1 MNTLELTMQKIIL
14 SLAFTIASF
23 SAWAKP
29 QTITLDLPTMNCA
42 MCPITVKK
50 ALTRVQGVTKAEVSF
65 EHKQAVVT
73 FEDSLTNA
81 DRLVEATTNAGYP
94 STIVKKETP

>member
-1 MNTLELTMQKIIL
+1 MHKIAIAL
-14 SLAFTIASF
+14 VLAIASL

-29 QTITLDLPTMNCA
+29 QTITLNLPTMNCA

-50 ALTRVQGVTKAEVSF
+50 ALNKVIGVTKAEFSY

-73 FEDSLTNA
+73 FEDTQTTAEELI
-81 DRLVEATTNAGYP
+81 EATTNAGYP
-94 STIVKKETP
+94 STLAETETP

>member
-1 MNTLELTMQKIIL
+1 MQKIIL
-14 SLAFTIASF
+14 SLVFTIASF

-29 QTITLDLPTMNCA
+29 QTVTLDLPTMNCT

-50 ALTRVQGVTKAEVSF
+50 ALQKVDGVTKARVSY

-73 FEDSLTNA
+73 FEDTKTNA
-81 DRLVEATTNAGYP
+81 DKLVEATTNAGYP
-94 STIVKKETP
+94 STILEAETP

>member
-1 MNTLELTMQKIIL
+1 MQKIIL
-14 SLAFTIASF
+14 IIAFCIASF
-23 SAWAKP
+23 ATRGTP

-50 ALTRVQGVTKAEVSF
+50 ALTRIQGVTKAEVSF

-73 FEDSLTNA
+73 FEDSLINA
-81 DRLVEATTNAGYP
+81 GKLIEATINAGYP
-94 STIVKKETP
+94 STVVNKETP

>member
-1 MNTLELTMQKIIL
+1 MHKI
-14 SLAFTIASF
+14 TIALVLAITSL
-23 SAWAKP
+23 SNWAKP

-50 ALTRVQGVTKAEVSF
+50 ALKRVDGVAKAEVSY

-73 FEDSLTNA
+73 FEDTQTSAEKLI
-81 DRLVEATTNAGYP
+81 EATTNAGYS
-94 STIVKKETP
+94 STLVETGKP

>member
-1 MNTLELTMQKIIL
+1 MHKI
-14 SLAFTIASF
+14 TIALVLAITSL
-23 SAWAKP
+23 SSWAKP

-50 ALTRVQGVTKAEVSF
+50 ALKRVDGVAKAEVSY

-73 FEDSLTNA
+73 FEDTQPSAEKLI
-81 DRLVEATTNAGYP
+81 EATTNAGY
-94 STIVKKETP
+94 SSSLVETGKP

>member
-14 SLAFTIASF
+14 GLVFTIASF
-23 SAWAKP
+23 SAWAKS

-50 ALTRVQGVTKAEVSF
+50 ALTKVQGVTKAEVSYG
-65 EHKQAVVT
+65 
-73 FEDSLTNA
+73 SLTT
-81 DRLVEATTNAGYP
+81 LG
-94 STIVKKETP
+94 STSSNLGVSGCFSTLYGFS

>member
-1 MNTLELTMQKIIL
+1 MHKIAIAL
-14 SLAFTIASF
+14 VFTIASL

-29 QTITLDLPTMNCA
+29 RTVTLDLPTMNCA

-50 ALTRVQGVTKAEVSF
+50 ALTKVDGVAKAEVSY

-73 FEDSLTNA
+73 FEDTQTSAKKLI
-81 DRLVEATTNAGYP
+81 EATTNAGYP
-94 STIVKKETP
+94 STIVKTESP

>member
-1 MNTLELTMQKIIL
+1 MHKIAIALVLTLA
-14 SLAFTIASF
+14 SL

-29 QTITLDLPTMNCA
+29 QTVTLNLPTMNCS

-50 ALTRVQGVTKAEVSF
+50 ALNKVKGVTKAEVSY

-73 FEDSLTNA
+73 FEDTQTSAGKLI
-81 DRLVEATTNAGYP
+81 EATTNAGYP
-94 STIVKKETP
+94 STLVETETP

>member
-1 MNTLELTMQKIIL
+1 MHKI
-14 SLAFTIASF
+14 TIALVFAITSL
-23 SAWAKP
+23 SSWAKP

-50 ALTRVQGVTKAEVSF
+50 ALKRVDGVAKAEVSY

-73 FEDSLTNA
+73 FEDTQTSAEKLI
-81 DRLVEATTNAGYP
+81 EATTNAGYS
-94 STIVKKETP
+94 STLVETGKP

>member
-1 MNTLELTMQKIIL
+1 MHKIAIALVLTLA
-14 SLAFTIASF
+14 SL

-29 QTITLDLPTMNCA
+29 QIVTLNLPTMNCA

-50 ALTRVQGVTKAEVSF
+50 ALNKVEGVTEAEVSY

-73 FEDSLTNA
+73 FEDTQTSIKKLI
-81 DRLVEATTNAGYP
+81 DATTNAGYP
-94 STIVKKETP
+94 STIAK

>member
-1 MNTLELTMQKIIL
+1 MY
-14 SLAFTIASF
+14 
-23 SAWAKP
+23 WAKP

-50 ALTRVQGVTKAEVSF
+50 ALKRVDGVAKAEVSY

-73 FEDSLTNA
+73 FEDTQTSAEKLI
-81 DRLVEATTNAGYP
+81 EATTNAGYS
-94 STIVKKETP
+94 STLVETGKP

>member
-1 MNTLELTMQKIIL
+1 MHKIAIAL
-14 SLAFTIASF
+14 VLAIASL

-29 QTITLDLPTMNCA
+29 QTVTLELPTMNCA

-50 ALTRVQGVTKAEVSF
+50 ALKKVGGVSKAEVSY

-73 FEDSLTNA
+73 FEDTQTSAEKLI
-81 DRLVEATTNAGYP
+81 EATTNAGYP
-94 STIVKKETP
+94 STIVETETP